1 MCLSFRATTKERE
14 ALNVTSS
21 TSDEIGQIK
30 TKKTSLPS
38 NYKEA
43 TSDDDMTT
51 PAQESSMVNEV
62 KFSEWN

>member
-1 MCLSFRATTKERE
+1 MCLFFRATTKERE

-43 TSDDDMTT
+43 TSDDDTTT
-51 PAQESSMVNEV
+51 PAQELVNEDSTV
-62 KFSEWN
+62 SEI

>member
-43 TSDDDMTT
+43 TSDDDTTT
-51 PAQESSMVNEV
+51 PTQELVNEDSTV
-62 KFSEWN
+62 SEI